1 MDILLGLLGAL
12 CCLVLPALLLSAPL
26 AALGVRAIR
35 ERPEQRARWIV
46 GLSFANACVSGAALT
61 IAGLT
66 LGMGVASEDAGM
78 ILNWLVSVGCGGGLL
93 SGFLVTALVV
103 TAATRTHTPA
113 ASGATDQ
120 EQAATRSEERKTRSA
135 RRMAVAAAVLFVVGV
150 ATTLVGTV
158 FAFTIGM
165 ISLALAAV
173 SVRPL
178 ALVFVAAHLLGLA
191 LAAHRYGG
199 SPERKRA
206 AGAALA
212 LSALG
217 VLMASLI
224 AGFGPGF
231 FHSLVSAAADVLTR

>member
-150 ATTLVGTV
+150 ATT
-158 FAFTIGM
+158 
-165 ISLALAAV
+165 
-173 SVRPL
+173 
-178 ALVFVAAHLLGLA
+178 
-191 LAAHRYGG
+191 
-199 SPERKRA
+199 
-206 AGAALA
+206 
-212 LSALG
+212 
-217 VLMASLI
+217 
-224 AGFGPGF
+224 
-231 FHSLVSAAADVLTR
+231 